1 MGTRFFSF
9 IVNRR
14 KKLNS
19 LVNITMKLLIPFA
32 FSGLIL
38 AAPVPNVFESEGL
51 DGECE
56 QDIVN
61 AAPAFVDQPSLL
73 LDLNI
78 DTGNEDY
85 TEISD
90 EPIGFNEDCQNEEDP
105 VEPNEEPDPIILPA
119 FPEPEIVVQPENLTE
134 ETTCEYDETTAEPVK
149 TEPPVIVTDPP
160 NNLKVET
167 DPPEAS
173 GACEG
178 EEDDDD
184 TDVIGDD
191 EIERDNEEVF
201 DNIGEY
207 AKRAILDQD
216 IKLDF
221 GVNNLET
228 EEECVEDDY

>member
-1 MGTRFFSF
+1 MG
-9 IVNRR
+9 
-14 KKLNS
+14 
-19 LVNITMKLLIPFA
+19 TMKLLIPFA

-78 DTGNEDY
+78 DTETED
-85 TEISD
+85 S
-90 EPIGFNEDCQNEEDP
+90 
-105 VEPNEEPDPIILPA
+105 
-119 FPEPEIVVQPENLTE
+119 
-134 ETTCEYDETTAEPVK
+134 TCEYDETTAEPVK
-149 TEPPVIVTDPP
+149 TEPPVVVTDPP
-160 NNLKVET
+160 NNLAVET

-173 GACEG
+173 GACER

-184 TDVIGDD
+184 ADIIGDD

-201 DNIGEY
+201 DNIEEY

-216 IKLDF
+216 IKLNF
-221 GVNNLET
+221 EVNNLENG
-228 EEECVEDDY
+228 EECVEEEY

>member
-14 KKLNS
+14 KKLNT

-38 AAPVPNVFESEGL
+38 AAPVPNVFGSEGL

-119 FPEPEIVVQPENLTE
+119 FPEPEVVVEPEDS
-134 ETTCEYDETTAEPVK
+134 TCEYDETTAEPVK
-149 TEPPVIVTDPP
+149 TEAPVVVTQKPEEVHGAP
-160 NNLKVET
+160 T

-173 GACEG
+173 GACEN

-184 TDVIGDD
+184 ADVIGDD

-201 DNIGEY
+201 DNIEEY

-216 IKLDF
+216 IKLNF
-221 GVNNLET
+221 VVNNLET